1 MMDSLYR
8 NAVLRALS
16 RLEHG
21 ALRIEDAYG
30 SQELGKTTDL
40 APTPLVVRVG
50 DARMWRSLALDG
62 SMGGS
67 DSFIRGD
74 WQVDDLPGL
83 LRVLLRDERVLG
95 GFDRGFGRVREAL
108 RRLGHRL
115 RRNSRP
121 GSRRNIRAHYDLG
134 NDFFAEF
141 LDPTLTYSAG
151 LFEHDGSTLEQASIA
166 KYERICR
173 KLELRHDDR
182 VLEIGTG
189 WGGFALHAARTRGCR
204 VTTTTLSEAQ
214 REVATE
220 RVARAGLGDRVRVL
234 HEDYRA
240 LRGRYDKL
248 VSIEMIEA
256 VGHQYLDS
264 YFRACAE
271 RLEPDGRM
279 ALQAILID
287 EPLYE
292 RARRTVDFIKWH
304 IFPGGCLPSLGAIS
318 RSLAR
323 VGGLRSVHHEDMT
336 QHYVRT
342 LACWRGRFARNR
354 EAIRA
359 LGYPEE
365 LLRTFEFYFA
375 YCEAGF
381 IERRISSAQIVLE
394 KQACRLPPILGE
406 LRA

>member
-1 MMDSLYR
+1 MKSVYR
-8 NAVLRALS
+8 AAVLRALS

-21 ALRIEDAYG
+21 ALRVEDAFG
-30 SQELGKTTDL
+30 SQEFGKTTDL
-40 APTPLVVRVG
+40 APTPLVVRIR
-50 DARMWRSLALDG
+50 DERIWRSLVLGG

-74 WQVDDLPGL
+74 WQVDDLTGL

-95 GFDRGFGRVREAL
+95 GFDRALGRAREVM

-115 RRNSRP
+115 RRNSRS
-121 GSRRNIRAHYDLG
+121 GSRSNIRAHYDLG
-134 NDFFAEF
+134 NDFFAAF

-151 LFEHDGSTLEQASIA
+151 VFEHDDSSLEQASIA

-173 KLELRHDDR
+173 KLALRRDDH

-189 WGGFALHAARTRGCR
+189 WGGFALHAARTRGCS
-204 VTTTTLSEAQ
+204 VTTTTLSTAQ
-214 REVATE
+214 RDLAAE
-220 RVARAGLGDRVRVL
+220 RIARAGLGDRVTVL

-256 VGHQYLDS
+256 VGHDYLDAYLRS
-264 YFRACAE
+264 CSE
-271 RLEPDGRM
+271 RLERGGRM

-292 RARRTVDFIKWH
+292 RARSTVDFIKWH
-304 IFPGGCLPSLGAIS
+304 IFPGGCLPSLGSITS
-318 RSLAR
+318 SLAR
-323 VGGLRSVHHEDMT
+323 VGGLRIVHLEDLT
-336 QHYVRT
+336 SHYVRT
-342 LACWRGRFARNR
+342 LACWRERFERNR
-354 EAIRA
+354 QAIRA

-365 LLRTFEFYFA
+365 LLLTFEFYFA
-375 YCEAGF
+375 YCQAGF
-381 IERRISSAQIVLE
+381 MERRISCAQIVLE
-394 KQACRLPPILGE
+394 KHACQLAPILGE
-406 LRA
+406 LDV